1 MIDHPSE
8 SGSRARTV
16 SVSINDARTLR
27 AAYMPFLT
35 NMGLFIPTT
44 KEYAMG
50 DEIFLVLKLIDDE
63 QFALAG
69 TVVWVTPADA
79 QSSRTKGVG
88 VQFKGPE
95 GKRLQER
102 VTMVLGDSD
111 TQHGATHTL

>member
-1 MIDHPSE
+1 
-8 SGSRARTV
+8 
-16 SVSINDARTLR
+16 
-27 AAYMPFLT
+27 MPFLK

-44 KEYAMG
+44 KEYEMG

-79 QSSRTKGVG
+79 QSSRTRGVG
-88 VQFKGPE
+88 VEFKGPE

-102 VTMVLGDSD
+102 VTVLLGDSD
-111 TQHGATHTL
+111 TQHGVTHTL